1 MSQDVT
7 KTTFQGKTR
16 SQIKR
21 LAKALGVTV
30 YKSQD
35 ATKLA
40 EAVLKSMAED
50 AGAYDGLSDD
60 LKELAEAIGYEAL
73 DEEEADDEVDDAD
86 DTADAASSSGLP
98 SHLLNANE
106 LKKALANQ
114 QAAQATGNVP
124 RLFIKDGQTK
134 TVRFRDNTQ
143 ITGIYYHSLKIEGR
157 WRYYVCSEGTEIP
170 DDRPVRCA
178 FCAAGI
184 GRSVRAVYEVI
195 DREEWEDKQGVK
207 HCHTPRLFEVT
218 QKLHMNIQH
227 IAKKGMLT
235 DRDVEITRNG
245 VQQAQYIVLPDPEP
259 TPEIPEGV
267 EVPPRLRDKLA
278 DFYKPLTKVE
288 QQAAIAQSGV
298 SGNVAEQEDV

>member
-21 LAKALGVTV
+21 LAKALGLTV

-50 AGAYDGLSDD
+50 AGVYDGLSDD
-60 LKELAEAIGYEAL
+60 LKELAEAIGYEVM
-73 DEEEADDEVDDAD
+73 DEEEADDEVEDAG
-86 DTADAASSSGLP
+86 DTVGASNLP
-98 SHLLNANE
+98 PHLLNANE
-106 LKKALANQ
+106 LKRALANQ
-114 QAAQATGNVP
+114 QAAQSTGNVP

-134 TVRFRDNTQ
+134 LVRFRDNTQ
-143 ITGIYYHSLKIEGR
+143 ITGIYYHSLKIDGR
-157 WRYYVCSEGTEIP
+157 WRYFVCSEGTEIP
-170 DDRPVRCA
+170 EDRPVRCA

-218 QKLHMNIQH
+218 QKLHANIQH
-227 IAKKGMLT
+227 IAKKGRLT

-245 VQQAQYIVLPDPEP
+245 VQQAQYMVLPDDEP
-259 TPEIPEGV
+259 SPLVPPGV
-267 EVPPRLRDKLA
+267 EEPPRLMDKLGE
-278 DFYKPLTKVE
+278 FYTPLSKAE

-298 SGNVAEQEDV
+298 NGNVAEQEDV

>member
-7 KTTFQGKTR
+7 QTTFQGKTR
-16 SQIKR
+16 GQIKR
-21 LAKALGVTV
+21 LAKSLGLTV

-35 ATKLA
+35 ATMLA
-40 EAVLKSMAED
+40 EAVLKAMAED
-50 AGAYDGLSDD
+50 AGAYEGLSED
-60 LKELAEAIGYEAL
+60 LKELAEAIGFEVL
-73 DEEEADDEVDDAD
+73 EEEEDDDEVDGEAPGS
-86 DTADAASSSGLP
+86 AAAPSGLP
-98 SHLLNANE
+98 RHLLNAAD
-106 LKKALANQ
+106 LKRALDN
-114 QAAQATGNVP
+114 QAAAQSTGNVP

-134 TVRFRDNTQ
+134 LVRFRDNTQ

-157 WRYYVCSEGTEIP
+157 WRYFVCSEGTEIP
-170 DDRPVRCA
+170 EDRPVNCA

-195 DREEWEDKQGVK
+195 DREEWTDKQGVT
-207 HCHTPRLFEVT
+207 HSHTPRLFEVT
-218 QKLHMNIQH
+218 QKLHANIQH

-259 TPEIPEGV
+259 TPEVPNGV
-267 EVPPRLRDKLA
+267 DVPPRLRDKLA
-278 DFYKPLTKVE
+278 DFYTPLSKAE

-298 SGNVAEQEDV
+298 NGNVAEQEDV

>member
-7 KTTFQGKTR
+7 QTTFQGKTR
-16 SQIKR
+16 GQIKR
-21 LAKALGVTV
+21 LAKALGLTV

-35 ATKLA
+35 ATMLA
-40 EAVLKSMAED
+40 EAVLKAMAED
-50 AGAYDGLSDD
+50 AGAYEGLSED
-60 LKELAEAIGYEAL
+60 LKELAEAIGFEVL
-73 DEEEADDEVDDAD
+73 EEDELDDEEEEDGEPP
-86 DTADAASSSGLP
+86 ASNLP
-98 SHLLNANE
+98 RHLLGANE

-114 QAAQATGNVP
+114 QAAQSSGNVP

-134 TVRFRDNTQ
+134 LVRFRDNTQ

-157 WRYYVCSEGTEIP
+157 WRYFVCSEGTEIP
-170 DDRPVRCA
+170 EDRPVNCA

-195 DREEWEDKQGVK
+195 DREEWTDKQGVT
-207 HCHTPRLFEVT
+207 HSHTPRLFEVT
-218 QKLHMNIQH
+218 QKLHANIQH

-259 TPEIPEGV
+259 TPEVPSGV
-267 EVPPRLRDKLA
+267 DVPPRLRDKLA
-278 DFYKPLTKVE
+278 EFYTPLTKAE

-298 SGNVAEQEDV
+298 NGNVAEQEDV